1 MRCSHCGVCCQE
13 TEMPLSDEDVRLLE
27 KTGYPKEKF
36 ARRDERGYLLLR
48 NKRGHCFFYDMT
60 KRLCSVYSIRPQG
73 CRTYP
78 VVCTDENTVLVDDL
92 CPRKRTVSEKELRRK
107 GEEVLKLVQKIDSQ
121 AKLRS
126 CRKD

>member
-1 MRCSHCGVCCQE
+1 
-13 TEMPLSDEDVRLLE
+13 MPLSDEDVRLLE

-48 NKRGHCFFYDMT
+48 NKRGHCFLYDMT
-60 KRLCSVYSIRPQG
+60 KCLCSVYSIRPQG

-107 GEEVLKLVQKIDSQ
+107 GEKVLKLAKKIDSE
-121 AKLRS
+121 AKSGLS
-126 CRKD
+126 RKG